1 MSTTISSEAGAC
13 RCHRCGRVIGSY
25 ENGNMVIRHKGR
37 TVRVKPLDGACEVQ
51 IVCEKPNCHAT
62 NIVVLADLQG
72 KVVESLDKTG
82 VSRT

>member
-1 MSTTISSEAGAC
+1 MLTSEAGAY
-13 RCHRCGRVIGSY
+13 RCHNCGRVIGSY
-25 ENGNMVIRHKGR
+25 ENGHMVIRHKGR
-37 TVRVKPLDGACEVQ
+37 TVLVKPIEGACEVQ

-72 KVVESLDKTG
+72 KPVESLDKTG

>member
-1 MSTTISSEAGAC
+1 MLTSEAGAY
-13 RCHRCGRVIGSY
+13 RCHSCGRVIGSY
-25 ENGNMVIRHKGR
+25 ENGHMVIRHKGR
-37 TVRVKPLDGACEVQ
+37 TVRVKPIEGACEVQ

-62 NIVVLADLQG
+62 NIVVLADPQG

>member
-1 MSTTISSEAGAC
+1 MLTSEAGAY
-13 RCHRCGRVIGSY
+13 RCHRCGRVIGSC
-25 ENGNMVIRHKGR
+25 ENGHMVIRHKGR

-62 NIVVLADLQG
+62 NAIVIAESHD
-72 KVVESLDKTG
+72 KVAETLDKTM